1 MNAERWQRI
10 EALFHQALEREE
22 PARSLFLD
30 DQCDGDTELR
40 REVDQWLAADARA
53 PAEVS
58 AAVGEAV
65 RSLRAS
71 FPPGTRLGPYEI
83 VSLKGEGGMGSVYRA
98 RRNDDVFQKEVAIK
112 VVKRGMD
119 SAELLRRFRRERQIL
134 ARLEHPYIARVL
146 DGGSTVDGLP
156 YLVMEYVDG
165 QGLLEY
171 AGERA
176 LDLRSRLRLFQQV
189 CEAVQYAHESQI
201 VHRDLKPSNILVDK
215 QGRPRLL
222 DFGIAAL
229 IALDSDASV
238 SSGGLGMLTPQYASP
253 EQVRGEPV
261 TIASDVYCLGLV
273 LYELLTGRAAHMMPN
288 LSPGAV
294 VKAVCEGE
302 VTPLAQAA
310 QAARA
315 HGSTSALAPEA
326 LNTDLDRIVRMALEK
341 APARRYASVRALAA
355 DIVRYAES
363 LSNGNARLP
372 TADAPRDFDT
382 VPRQGDG
389 EIQEFADG
397 RLPAPADAARSRS
410 AIGLGTIVVAGLIA
424 LMATW
429 YLWLRQPVS
438 NVAASSA
445 GPRTV
450 AVLPF
455 RALDRNTTEDY
466 LALGMADT
474 LITRLAQVEGLIVRP
489 TSSVMKY
496 SRATI
501 DPLAPGRELAVG
513 SLLDGRFQ
521 RVGDR
526 IRVTA
531 QLLDTRDGSTLWAGT
546 FDEPFD
552 DVFAVQ
558 DAISERVAR
567 ALIANLTREQQD
579 RLTRRYTDNADAY
592 QLYLRGRYLWER
604 RTTEALKTSV
614 DFYQQAI
621 AKDPGYG
628 LAYAGL
634 ADAYIIMGNFGM
646 LAPGEAFPKAKAAA
660 SKALE
665 LDRDLAQA
673 EVARAFA
680 AYLYD
685 RDWNAAETGF
695 RQAHALAPSYGPG
708 HQWYAVCLLSRG
720 RFDEAIAEIWRAQE
734 AEPLSQTIAAVHAWV
749 LYLARRYEAA
759 IAQANRAVEMDSAL
773 PLAHYYLGLSHAATG
788 HFDQAIG
795 ELRLNTGRIGAEGR
809 DKDLGALGFALARNG
824 SRRGAYGLIRE
835 LQQEARRRYV
845 PPYAEA
851 VVWLGLRDREHA
863 LTLLERAVEE
873 RYPWSV
879 HFNIDPMLDQ
889 LRSDTRFSAL
899 LQRAGVT
906 EVPLPSPR

>member
-1 MNAERWQRI
+1 MEADRWRRV

-22 PARSLFLD
+22 PARSLFLEEE
-30 DQCDGDTELR
+30 CAGDAELR
-40 REVDQWLAADARA
+40 REVDQWLAADAHA
-53 PAEVS
+53 PAQVS

-65 RSLRAS
+65 RSLRTI
-71 FPPGTRLGPYEI
+71 FPPGTRIGPYEI
-83 VSLKGEGGMGSVYRA
+83 VSLEGEGGMGSVYRA

-119 SAELLRRFRRERQIL
+119 SGELLRRFRRERQIL

-146 DGGSTVDGLP
+146 DGGSTADGLP
-156 YLVMEYVDG
+156 YLVMEFVDG
-165 QGLLEY
+165 QAVLEY
-171 AGERA
+171 ADERE
-176 LDLRSRLRLFQQV
+176 LDLRSRLRLFLQV

-201 VHRDLKPSNILVDK
+201 VHRDLKPSNILVDT

-229 IALDSDASV
+229 TALDADASV
-238 SSGGLGMLTPQYASP
+238 SSGGLGALTPQYASP

-261 TIASDVYCLGLV
+261 TVASDVYCLGLV
-273 LYELLTGRAAHMMPN
+273 LYELLTGRPAHTMPN

-294 VKAVCEGE
+294 VKAVCEAE

-315 HGSTSALAPEA
+315 RGSTSALPPEV
-326 LNTDLDRIVRMALEK
+326 LDTDLDRIVLMALEK

-355 DIVRYAES
+355 DVERYAES
-363 LSNGNARLP
+363 LSES
-372 TADAPRDFDT
+372 ADA
-382 VPRQGDG
+382 
-389 EIQEFADG
+389 
-397 RLPAPADAARSRS
+397 RLPAPVDAARSHS
-410 AIGLGTIVVAGLIA
+410 AIRLWPIVVVGALIVLIA
-424 LMATW
+424 GW
-429 YLWLRQPVS
+429 YFWSRKPVS
-438 NVAASSA
+438 NLAASSA

-455 RALDRNTTEDY
+455 RALDRDASEDY
-466 LALGMADT
+466 LALGMADA

-496 SRATI
+496 SRATV

-513 SLLDGRFQ
+513 SLVDGRFQ
-521 RVGDR
+521 RVGNR

-567 ALIANLTREQQD
+567 ALIANLTREQKD

-604 RTTEALKTSV
+604 RTTEALKRSV

-634 ADAYIIMGNFGM
+634 ADAFIIMGNFGM
-646 LAPGEAFPKAKAAA
+646 LAPGDAYPQAKAAA
-660 SKALE
+660 NKALE
-665 LDRDLAQA
+665 LDRDLVQA

-685 RDWNAAETGF
+685 RDWMAAETGF
-695 RQAHALAPSYGPG
+695 KQAHALAPSYGPG

-720 RFDEAIAEIWRAQE
+720 RFDEAIAEIRRVQE

-759 IAQANRAVEMDSAL
+759 IAQANRAVEMDPAWPVS
-773 PLAHYYLGLSHAATG
+773 HYYLGLSHAATG
-788 HFDQAIG
+788 HFDEAIG
-795 ELRLNTGRIGAEGR
+795 ELSLSTAGIGAERR
-809 DKDLGALGFALARNG
+809 DKDLGVLGFALAR
-824 SRRGAYGLIRE
+824 RGRANDALALIRK
-835 LQQEARRRYV
+835 LQLEARSRYV

-851 VVWLGLRDREHA
+851 VVRLGLRDRAQALTMLEHA
-863 LTLLERAVEE
+863 VDE

-879 HFNIDPMLDQ
+879 HFNIDPMLDE
-889 LRSDTRFSAL
+889 LRSDARFSAL
-899 LQRAGVT
+899 LQRAGLS
-906 EVPLPSPR
+906 EVPLPSPK